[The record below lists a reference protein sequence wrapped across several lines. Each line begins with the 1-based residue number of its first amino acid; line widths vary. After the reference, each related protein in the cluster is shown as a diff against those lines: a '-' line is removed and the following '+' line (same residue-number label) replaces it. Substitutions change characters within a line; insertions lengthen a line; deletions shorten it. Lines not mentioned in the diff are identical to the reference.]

1 MNELRAE
8 KQEKNQKKV
17 KEENT
22 TTTRACARLYGID
35 IDVARRLLM
44 NTNLLIMDV
53 VAASMRIKG
62 MTKGEVKAW
71 IEYMDE
77 VDYCFTTGRQI
88 NRRNFRRSMRM
99 FHEMNKAKAL
109 AVSHFHKAKHWT
121 PIGCDY
127 EEMERIKRNIEAKK
141 LKDALAAPNAWE
153 LCDERCANFCADGC
167 PKCKHWSIPPQ
178 LRERPIPPE
187 QCPHF
192 KAKGE

>member
-127 EEMERIKRNIEAKK
+127 EEMERIKRNVEAKK
-141 LKDALAAPNAWE
+141 LKDDGTPE
-153 LCDERCANFCADGC
+153 DEVKKLEAD
-167 PKCKHWSIPPQ
+167 IQ
-178 LRERPIPPE
+178 
-187 QCPHF
+187 
-192 KAKGE
+192 KATDEAIARVDKMMDAKEKEIMTV

>member
-35 IDVARRLLM
+35 ADVARRLLM

-53 VAASMRIKG
+53 IAASMRIKG

-77 VDYCFTTGRQI
+77 VDYRFTTGSNV

-109 AVSHFHKAKHWT
+109 AVSHFHKAKYWT
-121 PIGCDY
+121 GTGTDY
-127 EEMERIKRNIEAKK
+127 EEMERIKAKTAADRLSK
-141 LKDALAAPNAWE
+141 AMAKDDAWE
-153 LCDERCANFCADGC
+153 LCEERCAEFNAEGC
-167 PKCKHWSIPPQ
+167 PKCRHWSIPPQ
-178 LRERPIPPE
+178 LRERPVPPE
-187 QCPHF
+187 ECLNFRQ
-192 KAKGE
+192 KGA